1 MSPGRVREN
10 GAVSQTAGFSMR
22 LRASLTRNNDV
33 IQQVR
38 ACVRASL
45 KGKRRS
51 GATFRI
57 EALRHEL
64 QGVGTQ
70 QERASLATAEAW
82 HIIVITGKLGG
93 KASFPHQTLG
103 RSWNVCAMVP
113 RARLTPITLQCTCT
127 LLSPMVAY
135 SHGRVKDQITAS
147 GARRGGPRTL
157 HDKLPVL
164 QAGQYVILAG
174 EA

>member
-1 MSPGRVREN
+1 
-10 GAVSQTAGFSMR
+10 MR

-82 HIIVITGKLGG
+82 HIIVITGKLWRKGELS
-93 KASFPHQTLG
+93 ASNS
-103 RSWNVCAMVP
+103 RSILERVCNGAQGTIDTNHLAMYMY
-113 RARLTPITLQCTCT
+113 TTIT
-127 LLSPMVAY
+127 SMVAY

-164 QAGQYVILAG
+164 QTGQYVILAG